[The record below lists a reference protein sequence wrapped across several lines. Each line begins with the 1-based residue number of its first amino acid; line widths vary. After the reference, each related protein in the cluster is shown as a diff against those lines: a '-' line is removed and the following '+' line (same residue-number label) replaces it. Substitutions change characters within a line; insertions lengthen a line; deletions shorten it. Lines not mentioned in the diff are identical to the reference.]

1 MRRPDTRKKNGS
13 DGNFKI
19 KTIMNILPTIIGM
32 QTYYTLRKSRKLGQC
47 EDCKYYKGMG
57 KKCKDGRIP
66 ELDWKYCPE
75 NYG

>member
-1 MRRPDTRKKNGS
+1 
-13 DGNFKI
+13 
-19 KTIMNILPTIIGM
+19 MNILPTIIGM
-32 QTYYTLRKSRKLGQC
+32 QAYYTLRKSRKLGQC